1 MAENEEKKNL
11 QENEEQKNT
20 ENNEVNEVK
29 TEKEE
34 AKFTLVEGDAVS
46 FMVCGKEVTLKSRES
61 YRHRE

>member
-34 AKFTLVEGDAVS
+34 AKFTQVKPSE
-46 FMVCGKEVTLKSRES
+46 
-61 YRHRE
+61 

>member
-34 AKFTLVEGDAVS
+34 AKFTQVKPSE
-46 FMVCGKEVTLKSRES
+46 KEIVLDRSIVICDKFIL
-61 YRHRE
+61 